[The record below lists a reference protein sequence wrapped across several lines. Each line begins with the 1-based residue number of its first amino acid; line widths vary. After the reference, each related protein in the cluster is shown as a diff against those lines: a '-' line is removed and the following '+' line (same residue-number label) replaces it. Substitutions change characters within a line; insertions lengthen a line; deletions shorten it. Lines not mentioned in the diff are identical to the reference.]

1 MMKAVHMES
10 PRRSGRRPRLKAAVV
25 AGLMLVGLMQARAF
39 DLSQGLAAARE
50 HDPQYRA
57 AVHERDASREAR
69 VQGRAGLLPE
79 MSLSGSSSRNHLD
92 RVQPYVDSRGREQ
105 VEETS
110 RSYEASSLALQ
121 LRQPLY
127 NRELM
132 ALKRRGEAQSLMG
145 ERVFDVRG
153 SELILRLAEAYAQV
167 LLTQERLQLAQA
179 QVETFGEEAKAAE
192 SLLARGEGTRTDL
205 VESQATLE
213 LALAQRIEAT
223 NAHDDA
229 LALLRAIVGPGVP
242 LADIRSQAVQQGYR
256 FEPLSPARLEDWRV
270 FAQEFNAE
278 IAARRHEVEMAR
290 QDLARADAGHHP
302 RVDLYASLS
311 RSRSDSINTIGQR
324 NEQASIGVQVQVPLY
339 QGGRVNSQQRQ
350 NLALLSQSEAR
361 LDETQQGINLKLQTQ
376 YQALFSGARRVMA
389 LQKALRSSTEQ
400 VEATRKSIQGG
411 VRVRLDLLRAQQQL
425 TQVAQELAKARFDH
439 ALAWL
444 RLRSF
449 GGQLGEGD
457 LAEVQRKLEAGV
469 LVTPEDS
476 VFAAR

>member
-1 MMKAVHMES
+1 MKSLRKVATRGS
-10 PRRSGRRPRLKAAVV
+10 DARPRLKAAAAACLAMVCL
-25 AGLMLVGLMQARAF
+25 AQAHAF

-79 MSLSGSSSRNHLD
+79 LSLSGSSSRNHLD

-105 VEETS
+105 VDESS
-110 RSYEASSLALQ
+110 RSYEANSLVLQ

-127 NRELM
+127 NRDAL

-167 LLTQERLQLAQA
+167 LLARERLQLAQA
-179 QVETFGEEAKAAE
+179 QVETFTEGAQSAQRLFE
-192 SLLARGEGTRTDL
+192 RGEGTRTDVL
-205 VESQATLE
+205 ENQASLE
-213 LALAQRIEAT
+213 MAQAQRIEAA
-223 NAHDDA
+223 NAHDEA

-242 LADIRSQAVQQGYR
+242 VADIRGPAVQGYR
-256 FEPLSPARLEDWRV
+256 FEPLVPGRLDDWY
-270 FAQEFNAE
+270 ALAPEFNSE
-278 IAARRHEVEMAR
+278 VAARRHEVEMAR

-302 RVDLYASLS
+302 RVDAFASLS

-324 NEQASIGVQVQVPLY
+324 NEQASVGVQVQVPLY
-339 QGGRVNSQQRQ
+339 QGGRVNSLQRQ
-350 NLALLSQSEAR
+350 NLALLSQAEAR
-361 LDETQQGINLKLQTQ
+361 LDDTLQSVNLKLQTQ
-376 YQALFSGARRVMA
+376 YQALFSGARRVLA
-389 LQKALRSSTEQ
+389 LQQALRSATEQ
-400 VEATRKSIQGG
+400 VTATKMSVKGG
-411 VRVRLDLLRAQQQL
+411 ARVQLDVLRAQQQL

-457 LAEVQRKLEAGV
+457 LADVQRKLESGV
-469 LVTPEDS
+469 LVTPGES